1 MSNSDS
7 EQSEGVSFPSFH
19 DRNAELTD
27 ADKARIRLAAV
38 TRQLILDSFMSTA
51 QIEDLDSA
59 IVLVTKALESI
70 NAPGGIPGSAAAES
84 HFTDRSP
91 FYGAMNP
98 LSMPMTM
105 EKDESFGEFG
115 AISGRATFTEPYE
128 GPPGH
133 VHGGYIAASFDE
145 VLGMTQSLT
154 GRPGMTGTLTIKY
167 RAPTPLHQEIV
178 YRGWVDR
185 IEGRKIFTKGTSHI
199 GDTLCAEAEAVFL
212 SMPTEMMDKLRK
224 GRDLSGPTQHQ

>member
-1 MSNSDS
+1 VTNYES
-7 EQSEGVSFPSFH
+7 EQFEGVSFPSFH
-19 DRNAELTD
+19 DRATELTD
-27 ADKARIRLAAV
+27 ADRARVRLAAV
-38 TRQLILDSFMSTA
+38 TRQLIHDSFLSTA
-51 QIEDLDSA
+51 RIDDIDIA
-59 IVLVTKALESI
+59 IRHVEKALESV
-70 NAPGGIPGSAAAES
+70 NVENGIPGSAAAES

-105 EKDESFGEFG
+105 EKDDSFGEFG

-133 VHGGYIAASFDE
+133 VHGGYIAAAFDE

-212 SMPTEMMDKLRK
+212 SMPTELMDKLRK
-224 GRDLSGPTQHQ
+224 GRDLSDREQN